1 MFIFPVAHT
10 QAKFYLYREDHNRS
24 TWRVRL
30 SPRLHRAVY
39 AQDLLRLGRQAGE
52 QLMNA
57 LARGI
62 FARHNISTPDPR
74 FDKIKEW
81 RN

>member
-10 QAKFYLYREDHNRS
+10 LAKFYLYEQEYSRS
-24 TWRVRL
+24 TWHV
-30 SPRLHRAVY
+30 SRLHRAIY
-39 AQDLLRLGRQAGE
+39 AQDLFRLGQQAGE
-52 QLMNA
+52 QIITGII
-57 LARGI
+57 RGLLTGHDTI
-62 FARHNISTPDPR
+62 LPNR